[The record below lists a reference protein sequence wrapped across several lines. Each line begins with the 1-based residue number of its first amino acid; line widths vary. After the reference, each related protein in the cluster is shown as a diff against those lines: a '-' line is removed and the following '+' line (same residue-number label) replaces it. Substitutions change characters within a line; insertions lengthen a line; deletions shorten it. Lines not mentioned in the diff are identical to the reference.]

1 MKQDNA
7 QVPAADG
14 APVERGVRPL
24 PQSDAGW
31 LHRID
36 DETAK
41 AWQAGYAQGRKRAV
55 ALTRT
60 ELHQLLDYAQ
70 HCENEGWYWGNAA
83 QFRKRHDKL
92 KAWLNAQID
101 VAA

>member
-1 MKQDNA
+1 MENE
-7 QVPAADG
+7 QVQPAAAG
-14 APVERGVRPL
+14 PVNCRVRPPL
-24 PQSDAGW
+24 
-31 LHRID
+31 
-36 DETAK
+36 
-41 AWQAGYAQGRKRAV
+41 GRKSATG
-55 ALTRT
+55 LSRT

-101 VAA
+101 AAA

>member
-1 MKQDNA
+1 MNNT
-7 QVPAADG
+7 AAG
-14 APVERGVRPL
+14 ASPVDCQVRP
-24 PQSDAGW
+24 P
-31 LHRID
+31 R
-36 DETAK
+36 
-41 AWQAGYAQGRKRAV
+41 GRKSATG
-55 ALTRT
+55 LSRT

-101 VAA
+101 AAP